1 MTSAAPLHPHPVVDA
16 RVYGPLI
23 SAADVE
29 EHCRL
34 FGDVFGM
41 EETGRVELGS
51 DDSRSL
57 FGSEVG
63 TTELV
68 VLQTPGVLSGV
79 VLCGFDP
86 VSDET
91 VRTYESRVDRDAL
104 KVIDFYAPDYP
115 AAIAHARSLGYE
127 VVESE
132 AEYELAEGTFREAH
146 LWGPDNVVTAFLGGP
161 ADFFGNFA
169 QVTDRLVSEVQSIS
183 APVSDGRSVVDFYA
197 RVLGWDVV
205 FEYAINDP
213 SFSELLGIEEP
224 LELRSRNV
232 GPSTK
237 EPYFGLIDYGLP
249 AHVGGS
255 LLGRPTAP
263 RRGLLGAAV
272 LVDDL
277 DAVCA
282 AAGRECSGERV
293 SFDLAPFG
301 QTRAAQLMPPHQVPH
316 LVLEIA
322 TSSS

>member
-1 MTSAAPLHPHPVVDA
+1 MTSVDLSQPGSPGQA
-16 RVYGPLI
+16 HVYGPLI

-34 FGDVFGM
+34 FTDVFGM
-41 EETGRVELGS
+41 HQEGRVRLAA
-51 DDSRSL
+51 DDSQAL
-57 FGSEVG
+57 FGAQVG

-68 VLQTPGVLSGV
+68 VLRTPGVLSGV

-104 KVIDFYAPDYP
+104 KVIDFYAPDYL
-115 AAIAHARSLGYE
+115 AAIAHARALGYE

-132 AEYELAEGTFREAH
+132 AEYELAGGTFREAH

-161 ADFFGNFA
+161 ADFFKDFA
-169 QVTDRLVSEVQSIS
+169 QVTDALVSEVQSIS
-183 APVSDGRSVVDFYA
+183 APVSDGQPVVDFYA

-213 SFSELLGIEEP
+213 SFAELIGVDEP
-224 LELRSRNV
+224 LELKSRNV

-249 AHVGGS
+249 ANVGGS
-255 LLGRPTAP
+255 LLGRAVAP
-263 RRGLLGAAV
+263 RRGLLGAV
-272 LVDDL
+272 VTVDDL

-282 AAGRECSGERV
+282 AAGSQRCGAPV
-293 SFDLAPFG
+293 SFELAPFG
-301 QTRAAQLMPPHQVPH
+301 QTRAALLLPPHEVPH
-316 LVLEIA
+316 LAIEIA
-322 TSSS
+322 GRA